1 MFSYS
6 LNYYKEDKLELE
18 KIINGI
24 KKTGFKLEFDVSQLL
39 LKNSWNVINN
49 KYYID
54 DLQESVREIDLVAYK
69 ATDVNNFYT
78 YTVLIIS
85 CKKNENGVWALLS
98 KERDPLDPNID
109 WLPVHAWSNNK
120 ALDYIIKNKGWKDKY
135 LNNNDKYGS
144 NILSK
149 IPDNHIFAFQE
160 IDKSKGSPKNDKN
173 IFNSIVS
180 LMKAQA
186 YEMNALP
193 ERKKVPCVFQFNL
206 ISIVDAELA
215 RVDFSDS
222 NIDVHKV
229 EEEVYVADYII
240 NKKQTS
246 AKIHFV
252 QSSYFGKYLKN
263 YESLHKANVLSFKAD
278 YENFY
283 SDITQDYNKQ
293 EVFLDDI
300 KNDMYWRINIR
311 LRTIESK
318 PIDKSDISLWW
329 NKKENVLELG
339 VFLNDHEIKKLN
351 ADTEL
356 INQLQKTFKKYF
368 HYEGQCI
375 FSEGIPF

>member
-1 MFSYS
+1 M
-6 LNYYKEDKLELE
+6 
-18 KIINGI
+18 
-24 KKTGFKLEFDVSQLL
+24 
-39 LKNSWNVINN
+39 
-49 KYYID
+49 
-54 DLQESVREIDLVAYK
+54 
-69 ATDVNNFYT
+69 
-78 YTVLIIS
+78 
-85 CKKNENGVWALLS
+85 
-98 KERDPLDPNID
+98 
-109 WLPVHAWSNNK
+109 
-120 ALDYIIKNKGWKDKY
+120 IKNKGWKDKY

-144 NILSK
+144 NILSN
-149 IPDNHIFAFQE
+149 IPENNIFAFQE
-160 IDKSKGSPKNDKN
+160 MDKSKGSPKNDKN

-186 YEMNALP
+186 YEMNALS

-206 ISIVDAELA
+206 ISVVDAELA

-222 NIDVHKV
+222 KIDVHNV

-246 AKIHFV
+246 SKIHFV
-252 QSSYFGKYLKN
+252 QSSYFDKYLKN

-300 KNDMYWRINIR
+300 KNDMYWHINIS
-311 LRTIESK
+311 LRTIGSK

-329 NKKENVLELG
+329 NKKEKVLEFG
-339 VFLNDHEIKKLN
+339 VLLNDQEIKKLN
-351 ADTEL
+351 DDTKL